1 MKWIQN
7 IEERLF
13 GFPSDIIELY
23 EKLLRR
29 RRLNISLQG
38 YFHMLMLMRGFL
50 IDEFIFSEILKL
62 DKSSQM
68 KGK

>member
-1 MKWIQN
+1 M
-7 IEERLF
+7 
-13 GFPSDIIELY
+13 PSDIIKLY

-38 YFHMLMLMRGFL
+38 CFHMLMLMRAVL
-50 IDEFIFSEILKL
+50 IDEFIFSKILKL
-62 DKSSQM
+62 AKSSQM